1 MAAQSEAGRWFTGHR
16 FEGMGRCFD
25 QQFEAAVPRVEEKV
39 KKAVSYFNDEV
50 VPRLRQNSSQALY
63 AVAAQLH
70 KLAGHLEESGGHR
83 SS

>member
-1 MAAQSEAGRWFTGHR
+1 
-16 FEGMGRCFD
+16 MGRCFD

-50 VPRLRQNSSQALY
+50 VPRLRENSSQALY